1 MAVPGERGMWVCAG
15 FIGGGGGGQ
24 HPCRN
29 TCRS

>member
-15 FIGGGGGGQ
+15 FIGGGGQ

>member
-15 FIGGGGGGQ
+15 FIGGGQ

>member
-15 FIGGGGGGQ
+15 FIGGGGGQ